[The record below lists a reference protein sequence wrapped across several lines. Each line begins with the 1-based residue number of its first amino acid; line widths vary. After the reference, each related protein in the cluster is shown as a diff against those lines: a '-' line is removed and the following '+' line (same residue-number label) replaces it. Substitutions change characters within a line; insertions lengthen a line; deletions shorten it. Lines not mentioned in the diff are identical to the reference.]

1 MKRICIF
8 GGILI
13 FSLGTFVFSNSTTP
27 IYYSYENT
35 EYFYQQINSH
45 TEEIDYSFKQTHC

>member
-13 FSLGTFVFSNSTTP
+13 LSLGTFVFSNPTTP

-35 EYFYQQINSH
+35 EYFYKQINSH
-45 TEEIDYSFKQTHC
+45 TEEITYSFEQNYC

>member
-8 GGILI
+8 GSALIL
-13 FSLGTFVFSNSTTP
+13 SLGTFVFSNSTTP